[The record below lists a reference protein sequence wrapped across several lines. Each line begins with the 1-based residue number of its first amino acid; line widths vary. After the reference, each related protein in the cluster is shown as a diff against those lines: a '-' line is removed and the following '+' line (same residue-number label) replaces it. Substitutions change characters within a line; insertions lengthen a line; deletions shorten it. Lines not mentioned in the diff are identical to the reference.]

1 MNKRSTLTALNK
13 LITKSGYFNSRE
25 YMHNEEYYSNAINS
39 LFGMRSNHDLSVIQK
54 FSILHT
60 SQTEEEITCACG
72 KLKSRFS
79 FRAGFIGKYCSLTC
93 HNKEPKISS
102 VEKEELRV
110 KKIKETKLLRYGDEN
125 YNNTNKQ
132 KETIKIKYPNLSD
145 IRSKQMLKRT
155 VYEKESFIRK
165 IKETKLLRYGDE
177 NYNNSRSHIL
187 KHKQHILKDELFI
200 RDEFVKSGFFL
211 SNEFD
216 NFFGTSQT
224 LRDNLKKNMEIFEPN
239 KKTFGITQKK
249 IFDLV
254 SVYHPVGAKFND
266 RFKHEGRMVEFDITL
281 PHYKTHIEYNG
292 MMFHSHGKSNYT
304 MFNNPIDDP
313 KYHLSKTV
321 ISEELGYQLF
331 HIFESEWL
339 DPIKKGIWESVLLN
353 KMGISEKIYARKC
366 EVKEVSPKEASS
378 FLNLNHLQ
386 GSSVASIRVGLFY
399 NKELVSLM
407 TFGKARFNKHH
418 EYELIRF
425 CSKLNFTVVGGASRL
440 LKYFEKMYEPKSLM
454 SYANR
459 RWSQGNLYE
468 KIGFEFTHTT
478 SPNYFYFKPDSLV
491 LGSRNKYQKHK
502 LKDILDNFDPE
513 LTETENMYNNGFR
526 KIFDS
531 GSKVYKKHYSK

>member
-110 KKIKETKLLRYGDEN
+110 K
-125 YNNTNKQ
+125 
-132 KETIKIKYPNLSD
+132 
-145 IRSKQMLKRT
+145 
-155 VYEKESFIRK
+155 K